1 MIPRKISLRKRIALR
16 LFRKFRHTQSQIH
29 PLNYLFWECTLRCNL
44 SCLHCG
50 SDCKKD
56 AVLRDMPLPDFL
68 NALDQLEGTIDPHK
82 TMIVLTGGEV
92 LLRTDL
98 PEIGRS
104 LYERGFPWGM
114 VTNGMLLTEARLNEL
129 LDCGLRAVTVSLDG
143 LEDSHNWLRNNPNSF
158 ARVVSAIS
166 LLPRIPNLKYDV
178 VTCVTRK
185 NLDELPLLR
194 DLLISLGVA
203 EWRIFTITP
212 IGRAKGEDLLHL
224 PPRQFRELMEFIKET
239 RASGKIGLN
248 YGCEG
253 FLGAYE
259 GEVRDNL
266 FFCRAGITIA
276 SVLADGSISACP
288 NLRGNFVQGNIYRD
302 NLAEV
307 WDKRFLPHRDRS
319 WTKTGICAQC
329 EQYDFCEGNGLH
341 LHNEQTGE
349 ILFCHLHHL
358 ERS

>member
-1 MIPRKISLRKRIALR
+1 MIPIKISLRKRIALR
-16 LFRKFRHTQSQIH
+16 LFHKFRHTQSQIH

-50 SDCKKD
+50 SDCQKD
-56 AVLRDMPLPDFL
+56 AAVHDMPLSDFL
-68 NALDQLEGTIDPHK
+68 KALDQLEGNVDPHK
-82 TMIVLTGGEV
+82 TMIVLTGGEA
-92 LLRTDL
+92 LLRKDL
-98 PEIGRS
+98 PEVGRS
-104 LYERGFPWGM
+104 LYKRGFPWGI
-114 VTNGMLLTEARLNEL
+114 VTNGMLLSEARLNEL

-143 LEDSHNWLRNNPNSF
+143 MEDSHNWLRNNPLSF
-158 ARVVSAIS
+158 KRAVSAIS
-166 LLPRIPNLKYDV
+166 LLPRTSDLKYDV

-185 NLDELPLLR
+185 NLNELPLLR
-194 DLLISLGVA
+194 DLLVSLGVA

-212 IGRAKGEDLLHL
+212 IGRAKDEDLLRL

-239 RASGKIGLN
+239 RVLGKIRLN

-288 NLRGNFVQGNIYRD
+288 NLRENFVQGNIYHD
-302 NLAEV
+302 NLSEV
-307 WDKRFLPHRDRS
+307 WNKRFQLHRDRS
-319 WTKTGICAQC
+319 WTKTGMCAEC
-329 EQYDFCEGNGLH
+329 EFYRYCEGNGLH
-341 LHNEQTGE
+341 LHTGKSGE
-349 ILFCHLHHL
+349 ILFCHLHEL
-358 ERS
+358 RQS